1 MSPPTATAEIRRGGS
16 TAPLKNH
23 LAHAAALILQNCGIQ
38 FGTRKIFRLVD
49 SFVER
54 APNAGGHVFFQ
65 YIANAVQLSA
75 GQRQAALINSDIA
88 RAISYADPTGETAVN
103 NVMQSGVRNG

>member
-1 MSPPTATAEIRRGGS
+1 VPSPPAATAARRLGGS

-23 LAHAAALILQNCGIQ
+23 LAHAAAVILQNAGIE

-54 APNAGGHVFFQ
+54 APYASGDVFFQ
-65 YIANAVQLSA
+65 YLASSVQLSEA
-75 GQRQAALINSDIA
+75 QKRSALANPDIA
-88 RAISYADPTGETAVN
+88 RAISYADPTGESAVN
-103 NVMQSGVRNG
+103 NVMKGR

>member
-1 MSPPTATAEIRRGGS
+1 VPSPPAAKAANRLGGS

-23 LAHAAALILQNCGIQ
+23 LANAAAVILQNVGIE

-54 APNAGGHVFFQ
+54 APQAGGHVFFQ
-65 YIANAVQLSA
+65 YLANSVQMSQS
-75 GQRQAALINSDIA
+75 QRRTALANPDIA
-88 RAISYADPTGETAVN
+88 RAISYSDPTGEAAVN
-103 NVMQSGVRNG
+103 NVMKGR